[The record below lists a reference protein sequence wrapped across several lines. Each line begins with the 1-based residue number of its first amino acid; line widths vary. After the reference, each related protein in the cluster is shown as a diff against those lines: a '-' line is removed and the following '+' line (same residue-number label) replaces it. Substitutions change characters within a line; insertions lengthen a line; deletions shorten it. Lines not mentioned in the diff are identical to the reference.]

1 MPRKGH
7 PALSGSVDSLPVF
20 LELLTKD
27 MREHPSKLKPID
39 EELVKRGRELTVRV
53 SVDLDQPLPTE

>member
-20 LELLTKD
+20 LELLAKD
-27 MREHPSKLKPID
+27 MREHPGKLNPID